1 MYDVGIMKRTI
12 ALLLALSASPLFA
25 AWHVQRHIAIGGKG
39 GWDYMTIDS
48 DARRA
53 YVSHGTQVEVVD
65 VDSGKV
71 VKTIYDT
78 PGVHGIALAPS
89 EGRGFISCGM
99 NGTMV
104 VFSLKSLTPI
114 VVVKSTGDN
123 PDAIL
128 YDDATKRVFTF
139 NGRGQNVT
147 AYDVKGKVLGT
158 IPVAAKPEFAVS
170 DGEGRV
176 YVNLEDKSEIAVID
190 AKKLEVVAH
199 WPLAPGETPTGLAI
213 DRAHHRLFSGCE
225 NKMMVI
231 VDTTNGKVVATP
243 AIGEGV
249 DATAFDDGNGLAFSS
264 NGRSGTLTIVKDTQ
278 VVENVDTARGARTM
292 AVDKKTHHVFLPT
305 AKYGPPA
312 AGSTRPSVVPDTFE
326 LVEVAP

>member
-1 MYDVGIMKRTI
+1 MKR
-12 ALLLALSASPLFA
+12 AFFLLALIATPAFA
-25 AWHVQRHIAIGGKG
+25 AWHVERHIRIGGKG
-39 GWDYMTIDS
+39 GWDYITVDS
-48 DARRA
+48 ESRRA
-53 YVSHGTQVEVVD
+53 FVSHSDRVDVVD

-89 EGRGFISCGM
+89 EGRGFISCGRDQ
-99 NGTMV
+99 TMI
-104 VFSLKSLTPI
+104 VFSLKTLTPI
-114 VVVKSTGDN
+114 VVVKATGAN

-139 NGRGQNVT
+139 NGGGKNVT
-147 AYDVKGKVLGT
+147 AYDTGGKVLGT
-158 IPVAAKPEFAVS
+158 IAVDAKPEFAVS
-170 DGEGRV
+170 DGAGRV
-176 YVNLEDKSEIAVID
+176 FVNLEDKSEIAVID

-225 NKMMVI
+225 NQKMVI
-231 VDTTNGKVVATP
+231 VDSTNGKVLGAP

-249 DATAFDDGNGLAFSS
+249 DATAYDDGMDLAFSS
-264 NGRSGTLTIVKDTQ
+264 NGRSGTLTIVKGLDS
-278 VVENVDTARGARTM
+278 VENVDTAKGARTM
-292 AVDKKTHHVFLPT
+292 ALDKKTHHIFLPA

-312 AGSTRPSVVPDTFE
+312 QGSTRPSVEPDTFE